1 MLCIGMLLLLVGSTF
16 MARFLAGMECGELSF
31 VQGDMLNTG
40 AELYFLS
47 GEMPSLK
54 LFK

>member
-31 VQGDMLNTG
+31 
-40 AELYFLS
+40 FLLVK
-47 GEMPSLK
+47 ETC
-54 LFK
+54 